1 MCALQQG
8 GDGGRA
14 DANAADRSLNSSI
27 HPRSR
32 MHSDARE
39 TWRPKSTRSSI
50 DIYEDHVALGLTS
63 LPRTTGG
70 KGLHLVVPLE
80 RRHGWNEAKAFAT
93 GLARAMAADSP
104 HRYTAT
110 LAKAARRGRIFI
122 DYLRNDR
129 TATAVASCGLTA
141 AVAP

>member
-1 MCALQQG
+1 M
-8 GDGGRA
+8 
-14 DANAADRSLNSSI
+14 
-27 HPRSR
+27 
-32 MHSDARE
+32 
-39 TWRPKSTRSSI
+39 
-50 DIYEDHVALGLTS
+50 
-63 LPRTTGG
+63 PRTTGG

-93 GLARAMAADSP
+93 GLLAGAMAADSP

-129 TATAVASCGLTA
+129 TATAVASYSLRSRTLAPVAMPLCWDEVTLKLDPLRFTILTVPKIVASRADPWARIGQSRRRLRANIMGCLA
-141 AVAP
+141 A